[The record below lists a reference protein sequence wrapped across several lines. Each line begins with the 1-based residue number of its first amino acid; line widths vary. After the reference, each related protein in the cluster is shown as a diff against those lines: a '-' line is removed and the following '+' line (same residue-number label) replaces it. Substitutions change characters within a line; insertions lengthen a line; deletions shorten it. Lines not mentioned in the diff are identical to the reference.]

1 MLSLHL
7 SWAIIPP
14 AAPLGGSGSAS
25 LLRGIPGRTDRKALS
40 AGGLPPRI
48 QIRPLSF
55 RRKRGLGQPGTPAPP
70 GDSLPPGG
78 FTGVLGTR
86 CPPRCSGARE
96 SEYETRKVRPKLPT
110 CGQPVKP
117 FSSRALR
124 GFSQYEIPLAGPWP
138 APPSTAISTPTPD
151 RVPRAPGR
159 RSPPGSAGMG
169 SLPGRR
175 GALSATSAA
184 APILGRCSGA
194 EEGDHRGPGRLANP
208 SERPEATRRRWQ
220 GRPPYCDSNEL

>member
-7 SWAIIPP
+7 SWAKIPP

-25 LLRGIPGRTDRKALS
+25 LLRGIPGRTDRKASS
-40 AGGLPPRI
+40 AGGLPPRM

-124 GFSQYEIPLAGPWP
+124 SFSQYEIPLAGCWP
-138 APPSTAISTPTPD
+138 APPKHRCFHTNPRPGPPGTRTPIPSRISRHGQPARPPRRLERDERRGPRYWVAVQEQRRVTTEGPADSPTRPSG
-151 RVPRAPGR
+151 PRPPGADGR
-159 RSPPGSAGMG
+159 RNPP
-169 SLPGRR
+169 
-175 GALSATSAA
+175 
-184 APILGRCSGA
+184 
-194 EEGDHRGPGRLANP
+194 
-208 SERPEATRRRWQ
+208 
-220 GRPPYCDSNEL
+220 